1 MKHILLVSAA
11 VLAAATVSA
20 PASAAVVGSIA
31 PTSAGNLLTL
41 SSAGLSSGGS
51 SVATLLGGTV
61 YTNDQP
67 FADQP
72 AGAIFGS
79 TFLAA
84 GPSSGSPATLTFSVA
99 TSFLSFLWGSPDLYN
114 SLVINSTTGGV
125 TGNQT
130 FTATSLGFP
139 TTNGSQSVSQ
149 YVRFQGVAGTRINS
163 VQFSNVP
170 SADAFESANFSI
182 AAVPE
187 PATWALMLVGFGGVG
202 FAMRRRKSKVA
213 TRVSFA

>member
-1 MKHILLVSAA
+1 MKHFLLVSAVA
-11 VLAAATVSA
+11 LAAVTVSA
-20 PASAAVVGSIA
+20 PASAAVVGSLA
-31 PTSAGNLLTL
+31 PASAGNLLTL
-41 SSAGLSSGGS
+41 SGTGLSNGGS
-51 SVATLLGGTV
+51 SVATLSGGTV
-61 YTNDQP
+61 YMGDRP

-72 AGAIFGS
+72 AGSIFGG

-84 GPSSGSPATLTFSVA
+84 GPTSGNTATLTFSVA

-125 TGNQT
+125 AGNQT
-130 FTATSLGFP
+130 FTAAGLGFP
-139 TTNGSQSVSQ
+139 STNGSQATSQ
-149 YVRFQGVAGTRINS
+149 YVRFQGVAGTTINS
-163 VQFSNVP
+163 VSFTNVP
-170 SADAFESANFSI
+170 STDAFESANFSI